1 MRKFLKNKPLLIAV
15 AVFLALAIL
24 AVSTVG
30 GGRSFSWIENAVSA
44 VANPVQTFAANVSN
58 GIIGFVERLF
68 NTTDADQENEQLKI
82 RIAQLEQTLAEY
94 EQIKS
99 ENDRLKELLNYSE
112 KDGEWEIVTCKV
124 IGKSQ
129 GIWFDVFTV
138 NAGRNHGVKKDM
150 PVVNASGLV
159 GRVTDVGATTC
170 KITAIVDARM
180 NTSVMVERTR
190 DVCMVRGT
198 MEAGNDRNELELYY
212 LPSGSDLVPGDK
224 IITNGLGGI
233 FPRGITVGT
242 VTEVTRQSSGND
254 TNAIITPAVDFKR
267 LEEVMIIT
275 FTAASGEENAS

>member
-275 FTAASGEENAS
+275 STAASGEENAS